1 MAEFVAASVT
11 IAINLSDQQ
20 AQALAEAAKRLEVS
34 ETELATAAVRD
45 LVAQQS
51 ADFVTAAETVL
62 EKTASSTAVWLDALA
77 DPR

>member
-11 IAINLSDQQ
+11 IAINLNDQQ
-20 AQALAEAAKRLEVS
+20 AQALADTARRLQIS

-51 ADFVTAAETVL
+51 ADYVTAAEKVL
-62 EKTASSTAVWLDALA
+62 EKNRELYRRLA
-77 DPR
+77 

>member
-20 AQALAEAAKRLEVS
+20 AQALAEAAQRLEVS

-62 EKTASSTAVWLDALA
+62 EKNRELYRRLA
-77 DPR
+77 

>member
-45 LVAQQS
+45 LAAQQS

-62 EKTASSTAVWLDALA
+62 EKNRELYRRLA
-77 DPR
+77 